1 MSERSEE
8 IEKMLGGRYK
18 IIGVLGHGSMGAVYL
33 AEDKKLLGK
42 RWAIKEMLDSD
53 FSKEGMASEAET
65 LIRLN
70 HPNLPHIVDYFPS
83 ESGQCGYLVM
93 DYVEGET
100 LLQRFERNG
109 KLLSIDCVITY
120 ALQLC
125 EVFEYLHGQQPNPII
140 HRDVKPANLMIDAHD
155 RMTLIDFGIARK
167 FKAGFANDNGYIPCS

>member
-100 LLQRFERNG
+100 LL
-109 KLLSIDCVITY
+109 
-120 ALQLC
+120 
-125 EVFEYLHGQQPNPII
+125 
-140 HRDVKPANLMIDAHD
+140 
-155 RMTLIDFGIARK
+155 
-167 FKAGFANDNGYIPCS
+167 